1 MARREQAAPGS
12 RPPRPRLGPARPG
25 RRRPQRPGWA
35 LGRDQELGRGCF
47 RDRAE
52 VRHLYGADDGGFGC
66 AVNLASPACSEWGY
80 APCAA

>member
-35 LGRDQELGRGCF
+35 RARARSLGRGSF
-47 RDRAE
+47 PDGAE
-52 VRHLYGADDGGFGC
+52 AVNPFDADDGGFGC
-66 AVNLASPACSEWGY
+66 AVHLASPACGEWGD
-80 APCAA
+80 ASLGA